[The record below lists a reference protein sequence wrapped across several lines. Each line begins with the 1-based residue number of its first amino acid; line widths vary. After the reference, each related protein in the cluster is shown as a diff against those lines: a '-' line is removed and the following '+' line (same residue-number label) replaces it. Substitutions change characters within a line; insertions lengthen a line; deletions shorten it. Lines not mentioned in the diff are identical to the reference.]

1 MGDSKLLKRIRVARR
16 DLGNLLFHFTRDRYA
31 SGQTKP
37 EATAS
42 QVLREILRDGY
53 LRGSTNLI
61 KGSHKCICFTEAPI
75 SEIAALFQLASIA
88 ADESERPK
96 YEPYGIAVTKERLFN
111 FGGRHVIY
119 EPDSEYEKLPGEFRY
134 RHVRYEPNESID
146 FTWEREWRVKA
157 DQLPLNPKQTLVV
170 VPTSQE
176 AFDLMFEMARWEA
189 EFDEFGS
196 PEIGCPELKWLVV
209 SLDFFGLPKG
219 DISQS

>member
-1 MGDSKLLKRIRVARR
+1 MANSKLLKRIRVARR
-16 DLGNLLFHFTRDRYA
+16 DLGNLLFHFTRNRYA
-31 SGQTKP
+31 SGQQRP

-42 QVLREILRDGY
+42 QVLREILREGY
-53 LRGSTNLI
+53 LRGSDNLI
-61 KGSHKCICFTEAPI
+61 KGAHKCICFTEAPI

-96 YEPYGIAVTKERLFN
+96 YEPYGIAVTKEWLFS

-119 EPDSEYEKLPGEFRY
+119 EPDSEYEKLPGEFRH
-134 RHVRYEPNESID
+134 RHVRYEPNEGID

-157 DQLPLNPKQTLVV
+157 DQLPLNPEQTLVV

-176 AFDLMFEMARWEA
+176 AFDLMFEMAKWEA
-189 EFDEFGS
+189 EFDEFGA
-196 PEIGCPELKWLVV
+196 PVIGCPKPKWLVV
-209 SLDFFGLPKG
+209 SLDFFGLPKE